1 MRGALIVLLL
11 AVAAPALAAGRG
23 GTAAGDVATY
33 NASLPPQV
41 VIEEIYAKDID
52 TKTFILVEG
61 ALLVPDAII
70 VNIERRVVRIEVVD
84 EDEIDR
90 LEPVAQIRLPDV
102 LDLGKLEKPGED
114 IVRFEQ
120 KIWRDGLRLVL
131 REYAHPG
138 GVRVQY
144 TAFRVTFETSG
155 HLYRAAVTFYQARS
169 TVEQHLDAVRKDLGN
184 ILDEIG
190 KIGENAE
197 KVRKTLT
204 TAVDEL
210 DRRLDALDR
219 QMQAIQKAVEK
230 VSDVVSSI
238 EQRVRSLE
246 RDN

>member
-1 MRGALIVLLL
+1 MRGALIVLLV
-11 AVAAPALAAGRG
+11 AVAAPALAAARG
-23 GTAAGDVATY
+23 GTAAGDMATY
-33 NASLPPQV
+33 DASVPPQV

-52 TKTFILVEG
+52 TKAFILVEG

-70 VNIERRVVRIEVVD
+70 VNTERRVVRIEVID
-84 EDEIDR
+84 EDEAYR

-102 LDLGKLEKPGED
+102 LDLTALEKPGEEL
-114 IVRFEQ
+114 VRFEQ
-120 KIWRDGLRLVL
+120 KLWRDGLRLVL

-155 HLYRAAVTFYQARS
+155 HLYRAAVTFYRARS
-169 TVEQHLDAVRKDLGN
+169 TVEEHLDAVHKDLGD
-184 ILDEIG
+184 ILSE
-190 KIGENAE
+190 IGENAE

-219 QMQAIQKAVEK
+219 QMEAIQKAVEK
-230 VSDVVSSI
+230 VRDVVSSI
-238 EQRVRSLE
+238 EQRVRSIE